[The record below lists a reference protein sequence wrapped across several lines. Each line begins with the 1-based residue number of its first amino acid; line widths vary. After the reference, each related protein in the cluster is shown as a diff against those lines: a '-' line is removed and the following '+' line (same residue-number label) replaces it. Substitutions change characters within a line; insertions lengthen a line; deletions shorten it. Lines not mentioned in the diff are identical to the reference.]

1 MQYYPFDSRNTI
13 YKSIFGAIA
22 SETSL
27 KLRLLLHKD
36 AKVHNAYLSIQKDGE
51 DLCEYKLE
59 PKEWLDDYQFF
70 DTSLSFTEGLY
81 WYYFRYDSDYGS
93 FKVTKGEHSL
103 GIISNDGGMWQLT
116 VYDKDFKTPDW
127 LSGGIIYQI
136 FPDRFYS
143 SKTVKENVPTD
154 RYIEED
160 WNAIPEFRQDSK
172 PKFLGNDYFGGDLLG
187 IKEKLPYIASLGVTA
202 IYLNPIFEAHS
213 NHRYNTADYMKIDFM
228 LGSEN
233 DLKELCNEAKKY
245 GIGIILDGVFSHT
258 GDDSIYFNKY
268 SRYSE
273 VGAYNSQNS
282 KYSSWY
288 NFQNFPHKYSS
299 WWGVSSLPEVNETET
314 SFLEYITG
322 KNGVLRHWLKAGIM
336 GWRLDVADELPD
348 LFLDRLRSAIKEEN
362 SDAYILGEVWE
373 DATTKISHGGRR
385 RFLRGKQLDSVMNY
399 PFAEA
404 IIAFLKGENSRILI
418 DKVLDITENYPP
430 QCVNLLM
437 NHIGTHDTARIL
449 TVLSANEQTGDR
461 NWQSKQKLSESQY
474 AHSIK
479 FLKLAAALQYTL
491 PGVPSLYYGDE
502 AGVEGYSDPFCRK
515 TYPWGSENQ
524 VLLDF
529 YKKLGNIRA
538 NNNCFKGGKFIPV
551 CANMGHIAF
560 IRESLDGKNALL
572 VAVNRWCDDE
582 YIDLPDGFNNAEVL
596 MGNAP
601 EGNKLKI
608 GAENI
613 CILKKSL

>member
-22 SETSL
+22 SESFL
-27 KLRLLLHKD
+27 KLRLLLHID
-36 AKVHNAYLSIQKDGE
+36 AKVHNAYLCITKDGE
-51 DLCEYKLE
+51 DLCEYRLE
-59 PKEWLDDYQFF
+59 PKEYLNDYQFF

-81 WYYFRYDSDYGS
+81 WYYFRYESDYGT

-103 GIISNDGGMWQLT
+103 GIISNDGGQWQLT

-143 SKTVKENVPTD
+143 SKTLKENIPSD
-154 RYIEED
+154 RYLENN
-160 WNAIPEFRQDSK
+160 WNATPEFRQDST

-213 NHRYNTADYMKIDFM
+213 NHRYNTANYMKIDCM
-228 LGSEN
+228 LGTEN
-233 DLKELCNEAKKY
+233 DLTDLCNEAKKY

-268 SRYSE
+268 SRYKE
-273 VGAYNSQNS
+273 IGAYNSQES
-282 KYSSWY
+282 KYYSWY
-288 NFQNFPHKYSS
+288 NFENFPHKYSS
-299 WWGVSSLPEVNETET
+299 WWGVPTLPEVNETDA

-322 KNGVLRHWLKAGIM
+322 EDGVLRHWLKAGIM

-348 LFLDRLRSAIKEEN
+348 LFLDKLRSAVKTEN
-362 SDAYILGEVWE
+362 ENAYILGEVWE
-373 DATTKISHGGRR
+373 DATNKISHGGRR
-385 RFLRGKQLDSVMNY
+385 RYLRGKQLDSVMNY
-399 PFAEA
+399 PFSEA
-404 IIAFLKGENSRILI
+404 IIAFLKGGNSRKLV
-418 DKVLDITENYPP
+418 DLVLDITENYPP

-449 TVLSANEQTGDR
+449 TILSSNEEIGDR
-461 NWQSKQKLSESQY
+461 NWQSQQRLSKSQY
-474 AHSIK
+474 AHSVK
-479 FLKLAAALQYTL
+479 FLKLAATLQYTL

-515 TYPWGSENQ
+515 TYPWGSENLE
-524 VLLDF
+524 LLDF
-529 YKKLGNIRA
+529 YKQLGNIRR
-538 NNNCFKGGKFIPV
+538 NNDCFKGGKFIPIY
-551 CANMGHIAF
+551 ANMGHIAY
-560 IRESLDGKNALL
+560 IRESLNGKNALL
-572 VAVNRWCDDE
+572 IAVNRWCDDE
-582 YIDLPDGFNNAEVL
+582 YIDLPNDFFNAEVL
-596 MGNAP
+596 MGNTP

-608 GAENI
+608 SKENI
-613 CILKKSL
+613 CILKKSV